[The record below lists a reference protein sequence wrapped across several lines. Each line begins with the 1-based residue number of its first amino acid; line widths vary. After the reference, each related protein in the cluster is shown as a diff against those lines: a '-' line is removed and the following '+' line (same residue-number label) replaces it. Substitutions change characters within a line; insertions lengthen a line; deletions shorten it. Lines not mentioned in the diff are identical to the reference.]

1 MTDKTLT
8 LCADLIERLETL
20 AETHQNL

>member
-8 LCADLIERLETL
+8 LRADLIERLETL